1 MASTNK
7 TTNYELSQYVG
18 SDKPTYLGDYNS
30 DMLKIDAGMKANADL
45 FDKFN
50 LNPTQYNFNSA
61 SISYTGCSGVS
72 GSITVAKDSTDSI
85 FKCYGRLIVSVPE
98 EGSFN
103 FTISNA
109 ISNDTQYIINCA
121 GLLQDESTF
130 NLRSMLN
137 MYVNAD
143 NSITVN
149 GYAEAGNYSFYL
161 LPCIYFNKTFGDE
174 E

>member
-7 TTNYELSQYVG
+7 TSNYELSQYVG

-50 LNPTQYNFNSA
+50 LNPTQYNYNSA
-61 SISYTGCSGVS
+61 SVSYTGCTGVD
-72 GSITVAKDSTDSI
+72 GTITVAKDSTNSI
-85 FKCYGRLIVSVPE
+85 FKCYGKLQVTVTE
-98 EGSFN
+98 TGVFN
-103 FTISNA
+103 FSIANA
-109 ISNDTQYIINCA
+109 IENDSQYIINCA
-121 GLLQDESTF
+121 GMFRNDGTGMVGQ
-130 NLRSMLN
+130 MVN

-149 GYAEAGNYSFYL
+149 AYAEPGTYSFYMI
-161 LPCIYFNKTFGDE
+161 PCVYFNKNFGDE